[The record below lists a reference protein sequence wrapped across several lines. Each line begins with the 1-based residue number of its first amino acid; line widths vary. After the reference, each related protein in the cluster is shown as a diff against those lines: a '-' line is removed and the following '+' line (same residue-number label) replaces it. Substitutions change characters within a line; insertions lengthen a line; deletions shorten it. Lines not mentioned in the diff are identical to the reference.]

1 MAGTTFNPSWSDSVK
16 WENPAGDKGF
26 GGGVSSGSSFEPPSG
41 FPSAGDSDFWKN
53 QPTDPNYYNKGK
65 IFLDAFKNFKFGS
78 DQNKYQE
85 QAQRGGFQTEGN
97 KNNSSGGFAAQIFPN
112 LSVVQQQSPYQPF
125 TYTPPQGGGSGI
137 GSAIGTIAGI
147 GASFIP
153 GIGPGIAKA
162 LPALG
167 GAIGGTAGS
176 FFG

>member
-26 GGGVSSGSSFEPPSG
+26 GGGVSPGSSFEPPSG

-65 IFLDAFKNFKFGS
+65 NFLDAFKNFKFGS
-78 DQNKYQE
+78 DQNKYQD
-85 QAQRGGFQTEGN
+85 QAQRGGFQNEGN

-112 LSVVQQQSPYQPF
+112 LSVVQQQAPYQPF
-125 TYTPPQGGGSGI
+125 TYTPPQGGDSGV
-137 GSAIGTIAGI
+137 GGLVGQFAGTALGFAVGGPAG
-147 GASFIP
+147 A
-153 GIGPGIAKA
+153 
-162 LPALG
+162 ALG
-167 GAIGGTAGS
+167 GSLGGTAGGAVGK